1 MALPSS
7 SQSMNPIANA
17 PPMDFAEK
25 KGREAAV
32 GGKRGTTGS
41 IWNETGILAG
51 MLIFRGSEG
60 ACAEL
65 NPAKTAPTS
74 QVLPFDYGKDNSF
87 HQSSPTEPGRISLGI
102 GGKAHV

>member
-32 GGKRGTTGS
+32 GGKLNNR
-41 IWNETGILAG
+41 IYLERDWNSRRDPDI
-51 MLIFRGSEG
+51 
-60 ACAEL
+60 
-65 NPAKTAPTS
+65 
-74 QVLPFDYGKDNSF
+74 
-87 HQSSPTEPGRISLGI
+87 
-102 GGKAHV
+102 